1 MKRTTFCLLAGGL
14 LTFAACQQEST
25 TGMTQ
30 LQIDSAVNARV
41 DSIRGDMMMRND
53 SMINALAMQKADSML
68 MARGSGAA
76 GTTAGKTTKPATG
89 TSKATP
95 SQPTQPTTPTTPTNR
110 GKRDEE
116 TGINRG
122 KRDATDES
130 GQSTQQG
137 VNRGKRP

>member
-76 GTTAGKTTKPATG
+76 GTTVGKTPRPNTGKTG
-89 TSKATP
+89 T
-95 SQPTQPTTPTTPTNR
+95 TQPTSPETTRPTTPQPT
-110 GKRDEE
+110 GKRTDDG
-116 TGINRG
+116 TPTG
-122 KRDATDES
+122 KRNTTDAS
-130 GQSTQQG
+130 GKPVQEGQPT
-137 VNRGKRP
+137 GKRH

>member
-89 TSKATP
+89 STTK
-95 SQPTQPTTPTTPTNR
+95 PTTPPPPTVGN
-110 GKRDEE
+110 GKPSM
-116 TGINRG
+116 TNNPSGTVGQG
-122 KRDATDES
+122 KPDMKNNKENEKNNTI
-130 GQSTQQG
+130 G
-137 VNRGKRP
+137 NGKPKM